1 MCASFIKW
9 DLCSKYRC
17 KKGYKYQQIAHVSTC
32 MQTYVCTNNIWKKK
46 VGIWSFEASESCS
59 HNESDESYKY
69 SFEKAAEY

>member
-1 MCASFIKW
+1 M
-9 DLCSKYRC
+9 

-32 MQTYVCTNNIWKKK
+32 MQTIYEYVCTKIFEEKE

-69 SFEKAAEY
+69 SFEKAAEYYVITSEWN